1 MLATVS
7 ETYRVDLA
15 EAVVFPKRLRR
26 PDEFAHLVL
35 MLAEHGYIYGRHC
48 ANGRR
53 ARCGTS
59 VTVGAAKEI
68 DAASSMHASDSDNQ
82 ECRGIGSSRR
92 F

>member
-7 ETYRVDLA
+7 ETYRVGLA
-15 EAVVFPKRLRR
+15 DGVVFPKRLAR
-26 PDEFAHLVL
+26 PDEFAQLVL
-35 MLAEHGYIYGRHC
+35 MLAEHGLRRNR

-53 ARCGTS
+53 APGGIS

-68 DAASSMHASDSDNQ
+68 DVASRRHASDSDNQ